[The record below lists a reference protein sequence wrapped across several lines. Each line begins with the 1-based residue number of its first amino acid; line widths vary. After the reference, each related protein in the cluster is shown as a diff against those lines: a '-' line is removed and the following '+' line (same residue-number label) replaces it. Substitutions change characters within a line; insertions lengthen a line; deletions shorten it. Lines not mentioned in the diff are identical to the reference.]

1 MASARMMLRFRP
13 PIAAAA
19 RAPRPLRLAGPLP
32 PHRGL
37 CAATPATPRDPTGS
51 SRGVDPP
58 RGVDPVRAT
67 PGATEWEGMSAEQQD
82 AAGALGWSPESWRD
96 GMHVIPLSA
105 KMSSAE
111 RAAIEAL
118 GHTAESWDAIPRAWA
133 AAEPVEATDDGAGW
147 RGDGSAREEAGGS
160 GGAAGDG
167 GARPFVLRLLA
178 AALGGAALCIA
189 AEEAGLLPEAQAQGG
204 EKGDETSDQ

>member
-1 MASARMMLRFRP
+1 
-13 PIAAAA
+13 
-19 RAPRPLRLAGPLP
+19 
-32 PHRGL
+32 
-37 CAATPATPRDPTGS
+37 
-51 SRGVDPP
+51 
-58 RGVDPVRAT
+58 
-67 PGATEWEGMSAEQQD
+67 MSAEQQD
-82 AAGALGWSPESWRD
+82 AAGELGWSPESWRD

-105 KMSSAE
+105 KMASSE
-111 RAAIEAL
+111 RSAIEAL

-147 RGDGSAREEAGGS
+147 RGDGSAREEAR
-160 GGAAGDG
+160 GGAGAGDG

>member
-1 MASARMMLRFRP
+1 
-13 PIAAAA
+13 
-19 RAPRPLRLAGPLP
+19 
-32 PHRGL
+32 
-37 CAATPATPRDPTGS
+37 
-51 SRGVDPP
+51 
-58 RGVDPVRAT
+58 
-67 PGATEWEGMSAEQQD
+67 MSAEQQD
-82 AAGALGWSPESWRD
+82 AAGELGWSPESWRD

-105 KMSSAE
+105 KMSSSE
-111 RAAIEAL
+111 RSAIEAL

-147 RGDGSAREEAGGS
+147 RGDGSAREEAGG
-160 GGAAGDG
+160 GAGAAGDG

>member
-1 MASARMMLRFRP
+1 MLRFRL
-13 PIAAAA
+13 PIAAA
-19 RAPRPLRLAGPLP
+19 RGLHSLRRPAPHCPLP
-32 PHRGL
+32 PHRRGL
-37 CAATPATPRDPTGS
+37 CAAATPPTPEGTTTRS
-51 SRGVDPP
+51 GC
-58 RGVDPVRAT
+58 PVAT
-67 PGATEWEGMSAEQQD
+67 PGATSWDGMSAEQQD
-82 AAGALGWSPESWRD
+82 AAGELGWSPGSWRD

-105 KMSSAE
+105 KMTSSE
-111 RAAIEAL
+111 LSAIEAL
-118 GHTAESWDAIPRAWA
+118 GHTVESWDAIPRAWA

-147 RGDGSAREEAGGS
+147 RGDGSAREEAR
-160 GGAAGDG
+160 GGAGAGDG

>member
-1 MASARMMLRFRP
+1 MASAPMLRFRL
-13 PIAAAA
+13 PIAAA
-19 RAPRPLRLAGPLP
+19 RGLHSLCPPPAPHCLLPLA
-32 PHRGL
+32 PHRRGL
-37 CAATPATPRDPTGS
+37 CAAATPEGTTTRSGC
-51 SRGVDPP
+51 
-58 RGVDPVRAT
+58 PVAT
-67 PGATEWEGMSAEQQD
+67 PGATSWDGMSAEQQD
-82 AAGALGWSPESWRD
+82 AAGELGWSPGSWRD

-105 KMSSAE
+105 KMTSSE
-111 RAAIEAL
+111 LSAIEAL

-147 RGDGSAREEAGGS
+147 RGDGSAREEAGG
-160 GGAAGDG
+160 GAGAAGDG

-189 AEEAGLLPEAQAQGG
+189 AEEAGLLPEAQAQGS